1 MPVSGHESPRS
12 TLARVYDPH
21 GMASYLFHVNNSLNV
36 RTMLTISYN
45 TSPDPDGIQYEDIS
59 LLSDGD
65 MDIVSMFKASIQGG
79 QIGEK

>member
-1 MPVSGHESPRS
+1 
-12 TLARVYDPH
+12 
-21 GMASYLFHVNNSLNV
+21 
-36 RTMLTISYN
+36 MLTISYN